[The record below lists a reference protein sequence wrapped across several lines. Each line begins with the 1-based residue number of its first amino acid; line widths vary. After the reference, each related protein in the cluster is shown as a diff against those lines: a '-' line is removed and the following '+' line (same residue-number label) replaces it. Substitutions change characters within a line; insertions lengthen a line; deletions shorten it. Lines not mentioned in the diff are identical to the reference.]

1 LKLIDI
7 FQKRT
12 TTVVLSLIKQ
22 IGTKFYCVC
31 VYFFFLSMLKN
42 ETTDRSSSF
51 DKWKPNRDIQKKEK
65 EKRRKR
71 MKF

>member
-1 LKLIDI
+1 
-7 FQKRT
+7 
-12 TTVVLSLIKQ
+12 
-22 IGTKFYCVC
+22 
-31 VYFFFLSMLKN
+31 MLKN